1 MAENFVKIK
10 DSEIKEALKDGDIL
24 AFFDLFVSHYADV
37 FKDGYTAE
45 AMAKLNASQ
54 HTIWAYH
61 LLLEELDEEGFVGLI
76 QNGFGGYF
84 FKNPV
89 AKMLKT
95 FGAVKTSKLLY
106 KAHDIY
112 AANKEDLERDKSD
125 DDFIASFEEY
135 EEFDPIEEEI
145 IEISEQEKKLL
156 AYYID
161 EHIEEF
167 AEILP

>member
-1 MAENFVKIK
+1 
-10 DSEIKEALKDGDIL
+10 
-24 AFFDLFVSHYADV
+24 
-37 FKDGYTAE
+37 
-45 AMAKLNASQ
+45 
-54 HTIWAYH
+54 
-61 LLLEELDEEGFVGLI
+61 
-76 QNGFGGYF
+76 
-84 FKNPV
+84 
-89 AKMLKT
+89 MLKT

-106 KAHDIY
+106 RAHDIY

>member
-1 MAENFVKIK
+1 MNWDEFKTFFVVLIVVCGG
-10 DSEIKEALKDGDIL
+10 I
-24 AFFDLFVSHYADV
+24 
-37 FKDGYTAE
+37 T
-45 AMAKLNASQ
+45 
-54 HTIWAYH
+54 TIGGAIN
-61 LLLEELDEEGFVGLI
+61 LLLNWKKQSKTTSHDE
-76 QNGFGGYF
+76 
-84 FKNPV
+84 
-89 AKMLKT
+89 MLKNHEERI
-95 FGAVKTSKLLY
+95 K
-106 KAHDIY
+106 
-112 AANKEDLERDKSD
+112 DLERDKSD

>member
-1 MAENFVKIK
+1 
-10 DSEIKEALKDGDIL
+10 
-24 AFFDLFVSHYADV
+24 
-37 FKDGYTAE
+37 
-45 AMAKLNASQ
+45 
-54 HTIWAYH
+54 
-61 LLLEELDEEGFVGLI
+61 LDEEGFVGLI
-76 QNGFGGYF
+76 QNGFAGYF

-112 AANKEDLERDKSD
+112 AANKEDLEDKSD